1 MPGRSRLR
9 LASMNLRKGIQECDV
24 DEDQVKRLRQAR
36 EAIESVEGELRL
48 LEEQHG

>member
-9 LASMNLRKGIQECDV
+9 LASMNLRKGMQECEL
-24 DEDQVKRLRQAR
+24 DEDQEQRLRDAR
-36 EAIESVEGELRL
+36 ETIESVEGELRL